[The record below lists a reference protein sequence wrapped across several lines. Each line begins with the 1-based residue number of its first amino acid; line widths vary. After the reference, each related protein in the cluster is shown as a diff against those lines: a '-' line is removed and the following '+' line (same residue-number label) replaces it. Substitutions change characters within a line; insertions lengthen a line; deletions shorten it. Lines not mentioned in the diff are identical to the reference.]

1 MGKKYYIIARNY
13 EDKVWQY
20 EKQVNT
26 LFFARIFFTYACLRW
41 NIVDMHVFGVILLR
55 CIKCNPMKIRIDE
68 KNDMDIVT
76 FAEEYLGIKLLQY
89 QKEYLKWLSKLSL
102 LGK

>member
-41 NIVDMHVFGVILLR
+41 NIVEMH
-55 CIKCNPMKIRIDE
+55 KMQPNKM
-68 KNDMDIVT
+68 
-76 FAEEYLGIKLLQY
+76 
-89 QKEYLKWLSKLSL
+89 
-102 LGK
+102 

>member
-26 LFFARIFFTYACLRW
+26 LFFARIFFTYTCLRW
-41 NIVDMHVFGVILLR
+41 NIVEMHKMRPNI
-55 CIKCNPMKIRIDE
+55 N
-68 KNDMDIVT
+68 
-76 FAEEYLGIKLLQY
+76 
-89 QKEYLKWLSKLSL
+89 
-102 LGK
+102 

>member
-26 LFFARIFFTYACLRW
+26 VFFARIFFTYACLRW
-41 NIVDMHVFGVILLR
+41 NIVEMH
-55 CIKCNPMKIRIDE
+55 KHYDE
-68 KNDMDIVT
+68 
-76 FAEEYLGIKLLQY
+76 
-89 QKEYLKWLSKLSL
+89 
-102 LGK
+102 

>member
-1 MGKKYYIIARNY
+1 MRLHRKKGKMGKKYYIIARNY

-41 NIVDMHVFGVILLR
+41 NIVEMHKMQPDR
-55 CIKCNPMKIRIDE
+55 D
-68 KNDMDIVT
+68 
-76 FAEEYLGIKLLQY
+76 
-89 QKEYLKWLSKLSL
+89 
-102 LGK
+102 